1 MVCASM
7 TVSRTPSPSRE
18 RTEHQLFDIDPNSVT
33 ASGFMLD
40 RCHDQTGPGDV
51 FVSEYRGR
59 SGERFVVLS
68 DDGNGMYRFR
78 DPDGVERPMRPSTML
93 AGVANGRHELVRAS
107 EERRAAFRAI
117 DYMRRNDCDF
127 LTVERSAAR
136 RWRSKPCATQDEHTS

>member
-1 MVCASM
+1 
-7 TVSRTPSPSRE
+7 
-18 RTEHQLFDIDPNSVT
+18 LFDIDPNSVT

-127 LTVERSAAR
+127 LTVENVMTYAQIGSEKVALEALRDAGFPPR
-136 RWRSKPCATQDEHTS
+136 ED